1 MTPRDQKMALL
12 LIGIMALTVGATGG
26 YFFVFDPVMKNR
38 AAESA
43 LMGEITKLEEDARK
57 QAVKLKQLNVQR
69 AQSLPADPTRPGDTT
84 LLLGLDRDGSNHL
97 TVLNANWSINP
108 KERLALDFTLTGGS
122 YPKHFAVGLASDDQ
136 QGFVTS
142 FEKPFPTYLAR
153 SQTLNIARGDVPVER
168 LSLAGS
174 GAAIAALRDCV
185 TARKA
190 PPTKATRSG
199 DAADGIPRDPF
210 AKAASRKR

>member
-1 MTPRDQKMALL
+1 LSLL
-12 LIGIMALTVGATGG
+12 GLTVALSPTGANAADK
-26 YFFVFDPVMKNR
+26 DPLPRKIGDWTLAV
-38 AAESA
+38 S
-43 LMGEITKLEEDARK
+43 EDGDGCFLTR
-57 QAVKLKQLNVQR
+57 LY
-69 AQSLPADPTRPGDTT
+69 DRPGDTT

-97 TVLNANWSINP
+97 TVLNANWSIKP
-108 KERLALDFTLTGGS
+108 KERLALDFKLTSGS
-122 YPKHFAVGLASDDQ
+122 YPKHFAVGLASGDQ

-153 SQTLNIARGDVPVER
+153 SQALNIARGDVPVER

>member
-1 MTPRDQKMALL
+1 MKLSHRLSALSL
-12 LIGIMALTVGATGG
+12 LGLTVALSPTGA
-26 YFFVFDPVMKNR
+26 N
-38 AAESA
+38 AADKDGLPRKIGDWTLAVS
-43 LMGEITKLEEDARK
+43 EDGDGCFLTRIY
-57 QAVKLKQLNVQR
+57 
-69 AQSLPADPTRPGDTT
+69 DRPGDTT

-97 TVLNANWSINP
+97 TVLNANWSIKP

-190 PPTKATRSG
+190 PPAKTTRSG

-210 AKAASRKR
+210 AKAALHKR

>member
-1 MTPRDQKMALL
+1 MKLSRRLFALSL
-12 LIGIMALTVGATGG
+12 LGLTVALSPTGANAADK
-26 YFFVFDPVMKNR
+26 DPLPRKIGDWTLAV
-38 AAESA
+38 S
-43 LMGEITKLEEDARK
+43 EDGDGCFLTR
-57 QAVKLKQLNVQR
+57 LY
-69 AQSLPADPTRPGDTT
+69 DRPGDTT

-97 TVLNANWSINP
+97 TVLNANWSIKP
-108 KERLALDFTLTGGS
+108 KERLALDFKLTSGS
-122 YPKHFAVGLASDDQ
+122 YPKHFAVGLASGDQ

-174 GAAIAALRDCV
+174 GAAIAALRECV

-190 PPTKATRSG
+190 PLAKATRSG

>member
-1 MTPRDQKMALL
+1 MKFSRRLSALSL
-12 LIGIMALTVGATGG
+12 LGLTVALSPAGA
-26 YFFVFDPVMKNR
+26 N
-38 AAESA
+38 AAEKGA
-43 LMGEITKLEEDARK
+43 LPRKIGDWTLAVSEDGDGCFLTR
-57 QAVKLKQLNVQR
+57 LY
-69 AQSLPADPTRPGDTT
+69 DRPGDTT

-97 TVLNANWSINP
+97 TVLNANWSIKP
-108 KERLALDFTLTGGS
+108 KERLALDFKLTSGS

-174 GAAIAALRDCV
+174 GAAIAALRECV

-190 PPTKATRSG
+190 PLAKATRSG